1 MNMRMAAIGILAVAA
16 SATLSA
22 SVLDEAKF
30 WWKFDQGGAD
40 GAVVQTGEI
49 HDCRDAS
56 VGVASRTS
64 GPSGGPIWTNMTVR
78 LPYSGKEVQS
88 SALNIQVITNT
99 SSQIRPSMVD
109 FGNGYVNSDTLTFFA
124 RICPGDTL
132 NDGVNYVGTDERFI
146 FNDNFVWGSA
156 KSNSYGYLLGLARRN
171 ATSYYP
177 KIFIG
182 QLQDTFSGIVLETGK
197 WYDLAFSVSMVTNM
211 TSTTHTD
218 ITTNDVTGVT
228 TTNVTT
234 SVTTSIVQRALCV
247 AAGENGLFYQTQD
260 NAYQRQVPFSG
271 TTGRIGGQQFV
282 SSWTTS
288 VGGNQ
293 VNAKDYN
300 GLIHEMALWDRALNL
315 GEILNAFGRP
325 EAPAEGDVFT
335 DVFRWWKFDR
345 DLDGDGKV
353 SANELRDVRKW
364 GTAAAPAAG
373 NPEVE
378 FVTDGGPL
386 TWRNMPVYKPASGTT
401 VAADCMV
408 MEPEYRENADTSFE
422 VWCPHVRFKETAVA
436 GDMTFLARICLTKE
450 YDYYPGGKSCYLFQ
464 NSFSYGSSTTT
475 MGGYMMG
482 ITTVGSST
490 TNFYPYIYG
499 GRQSTSV
506 AALVLTTNTWYDIAY
521 TISVQT
527 NGQDRLTVTLADK
540 VHGIRQWTGTMPTSQ
555 AQKTGTTLMVNGE
568 NNFSDWTVY
577 RAADGTIPNVNALK
591 IFTGA
596 INQIAI
602 WKRALSKDEI
612 AVAFGYPRAVFGAG
626 TADGSADEFA
636 TASEGSYDWTVGDT
650 WHDMAGTLDASHRT
664 LTLRFTPPPSWNGM
678 DQGFHLVAGDVS
690 GGAAQVSLS
699 VNGARFGSKAVAS
712 GDDLWWIVKG
722 GAIHTGENVATLT
735 LGGTGALAIDKFEML
750 GSWALV
756 SGVGGDFSHEGSAQ
770 AKDFYVGD
778 RDMTHVTRAVTSGQ
792 PANRLHFWLPA
803 ELAENNSF
811 EFTFRTDGHVNGN
824 AAFKIFFNG
833 VEVFDAPNG
842 LVGQERTFEFAPGA
856 LRAGWNVIEP
866 HYQTGGG
873 AWAQW
878 IRYVLRMRGPELGTY
893 LMLR

>member
-1 MNMRMAAIGILAVAA
+1 MSKRLMLLVGLAAATAA
-16 SATLSA
+16 FG
-22 SVLDEAKF
+22 SVMDEAKF

-40 GAVVQTGEI
+40 GAVVQTSEI

-64 GPSGGPIWTNMTVR
+64 GPSGGPIWTNTTVR
-78 LPYSGKEVQS
+78 LPYRGQVVQS

-282 SSWTTS
+282 SSWVTS

-300 GLIHEMALWDRALNL
+300 GLIHEMALWDRAMNL
-315 GEILNAFGRP
+315 GEILNVFGRP
-325 EAPAEGDVFT
+325 EAPEGGDVFT

-378 FVTDGGPL
+378 YVTDGGPL
-386 TWRNMPVYKPASGTT
+386 TWQNMSVHKPARGET
-401 VAADCMV
+401 VAADCLL
-408 MEPEYRENADTSFE
+408 MEPQYRENADTSFE
-422 VWCPHVRFKETAVA
+422 VWSPHVRFKDSTVV
-436 GDMTFLARICLTKE
+436 GDATFMARICITKP
-450 YDYYPGGKSCYLFQ
+450 YDYYPGAKNCYLFQ
-464 NSFSYGSSTTT
+464 DSFSYGSSTTT
-475 MGGYMMG
+475 MGGYLVG
-482 ITTVGSST
+482 IATVGSST
-490 TNFYPYIYG
+490 TNFYPLIYG
-499 GRQSTSV
+499 GRNVVTVSS
-506 AALVLTTNTWYDIAY
+506 LVITTNTWYDIAY
-521 TISVQT
+521 TISTQT
-527 NGQDRLTVTLADK
+527 NGLDRLTVTVADAK
-540 VHGIRQWTGTMPTSQ
+540 HGIRQWSGTMPTSQ
-555 AQKTGTTLMVNGE
+555 AQKTGTVLALNGE
-568 NNFSDWTVY
+568 NDFRDWTVY
-577 RAADGTIPNVNALK
+577 RKADGTIPNVNALK

-602 WKRALSKDEI
+602 WKRALSTDEI
-612 AVAFGYPRAVFGAG
+612 AAAFGYPRAAFGVGAKDG
-626 TADGSADEFA
+626 TAAEFA
-636 TASEGSYDWTVGDT
+636 TAAEGSYDYTVSDT
-650 WHDMAGTLDASHRT
+650 WHDMAGTLDATHRT
-664 LTLRFTPPPSWNGM
+664 LTLRFTPPPNWNGM
-678 DQGFHLVAGDVS
+678 DQGFHLVVGDVTGS
-690 GGAAQVSLS
+690 DAQVSLA
-699 VNGARFGSKAVAS
+699 VNGARFGSKAVAT
-712 GDDLWWIVKG
+712 GDDVWWIVKG
-722 GAIHTGENVATLT
+722 GAVHAGENVATLT
-735 LGGTGALAIDKFEML
+735 LGGTGSLAIDKLEML

-756 SGVGGDFSHEGSAQ
+756 SGGTGGEFSHEGNPQ
-770 AKDFYVGD
+770 GKDFYVGD
-778 RDMTHVTRAVTSGQ
+778 RNMTHVTRAVVSDR
-792 PANRLHFWLPA
+792 PSNRLHFWLPA
-803 ELAENNSF
+803 ELAENYPF
-811 EFTFRTDGHVNGN
+811 EFTFRTHANANGT
-824 AAFKIFFNG
+824 AAFKIFING
-833 VEVFDAPNG
+833 EELFDAPNG
-842 LVGQERTFEFAPGA
+842 LVNQERTFEFAPGA

-878 IRYVLRMRGPELGTY
+878 IRYTLKMIGPDFGTI
-893 LMLR
+893 LMVR

>member
-1 MNMRMAAIGILAVAA
+1 MSKRLMLLVGLAAATAA
-16 SATLSA
+16 FG
-22 SVLDEAKF
+22 SVMDEAKF

-40 GAVVQTGEI
+40 GAVVQTSEI

-64 GPSGGPIWTNMTVR
+64 GPSGGPIWTNTTVR
-78 LPYSGKEVQS
+78 LPYRGQVVQS

-282 SSWTTS
+282 SSWVTS

-300 GLIHEMALWDRALNL
+300 GLIHEMALWDRAMNL
-315 GEILNAFGRP
+315 GEILNVFGRP
-325 EAPAEGDVFT
+325 EAPEGGDVFT

-378 FVTDGGPL
+378 YVTDGGPL
-386 TWRNMPVYKPASGTT
+386 TWQNMSVHKPARGET
-401 VAADCMV
+401 VAADCLL
-408 MEPEYRENADTSFE
+408 MEPQYRENADTSFE
-422 VWCPHVRFKETAVA
+422 VWSPHVRFKDSTVV
-436 GDMTFLARICLTKE
+436 GDATFMARICITKP
-450 YDYYPGGKSCYLFQ
+450 YDYYPGAKNCYLFQ
-464 NSFSYGSSTTT
+464 DSFSYGSSTTT
-475 MGGYMMG
+475 MGGYLVG
-482 ITTVGSST
+482 IATVGSST
-490 TNFYPYIYG
+490 TNFYPLIYG
-499 GRQSTSV
+499 GRNVVTVSS
-506 AALVLTTNTWYDIAY
+506 LVITTNTWYDIAY
-521 TISVQT
+521 TISTQT
-527 NGQDRLTVTLADK
+527 NGLDRLTVTVADAK
-540 VHGIRQWTGTMPTSQ
+540 HGIRQWSGTMPTSQ
-555 AQKTGTTLMVNGE
+555 AQKTGTVLALNGE
-568 NNFSDWTVY
+568 NDFRDWTVY
-577 RAADGTIPNVNALK
+577 RKADGTIQNVNALK

-602 WKRALSKDEI
+602 WKRALSTDEI
-612 AVAFGYPRAVFGAG
+612 AAAFGYPRAAFGVGAKDG
-626 TADGSADEFA
+626 TAAEFA
-636 TASEGSYDWTVGDT
+636 TAAEGSYDYTVSDT
-650 WHDMAGTLDASHRT
+650 WHDMAGTLDATHRT
-664 LTLRFTPPPSWNGM
+664 LTLRFTPPPNWNGM
-678 DQGFHLVAGDVS
+678 DQGFHLVVGDVTGS
-690 GGAAQVSLS
+690 DAQVSLA
-699 VNGARFGSKAVAS
+699 VNGARFGSKAVAT
-712 GDDLWWIVKG
+712 GDDVWWIVKG
-722 GAIHTGENVATLT
+722 GAVHAGENVATLT
-735 LGGTGALAIDKFEML
+735 LGGTGSLAIDKLEML

-756 SGVGGDFSHEGSAQ
+756 SGGTGGEFSHEGNPQ
-770 AKDFYVGD
+770 GKDFYVGD
-778 RDMTHVTRAVTSGQ
+778 RNMTHVTRAVVSTVPS
-792 PANRLHFWLPA
+792 NRLHFWLPA
-803 ELAENNSF
+803 ELAENYPF
-811 EFTFRTDGHVNGN
+811 EFTFRTHANASGT
-824 AAFKIFFNG
+824 AAFKIFING
-833 VEVFDAPNG
+833 EELFDAPNG
-842 LVGQERTFEFAPGA
+842 LVNQERTFEFAPGA
-856 LRAGWNVIEP
+856 LQSGWNVVEMR
-866 HYQTGGG
+866 YQTGGG
-873 AWAQW
+873 AWAQF
-878 IRYVLRMRGPELGTY
+878 IRYTLKMLGPDFGTI
-893 LMLR
+893 LMVR

>member
-1 MNMRMAAIGILAVAA
+1 MNIRMAVIGILAVAA

-22 SVLDEAKF
+22 SVFDEAKF

-40 GAVVQTGEI
+40 GAVVQTSEI

-56 VGVASRTS
+56 VGAASQTS
-64 GPSGGPIWTNMTVR
+64 GPSGGPIWTNTTVR
-78 LPYSGKEVQS
+78 LPYRGQVVQS

-99 SSQIRPSMVD
+99 SSQIRPSMVNI
-109 FGNGYVNSDTLTFFA
+109 GNGYVNSDTLTFFA

-132 NDGVNYVGTDERFI
+132 NDGVTYVGTDERFI
-146 FNDNFVWGSA
+146 YNDNFVWGSA

-182 QLQDTFSGIVLETGK
+182 QLQDTFSGITLEAGK
-197 WYDLAFSVSMVTNM
+197 WYDLAFSVSMVTN
-211 TSTTHTD
+211 
-218 ITTNDVTGVT
+218 VT
-228 TTNVTT
+228 TTTDANDTTNV
-234 SVTTSIVQRALCV
+234 VQRVLCV
-247 AAGENGLFYQTQD
+247 VAGENGLFYQTLD
-260 NAYQRQVPFSG
+260 NAYQRQVPFAG

-282 SSWTTS
+282 SSWVAST
-288 VGGNQ
+288 GGNQ

-315 GEILNAFGRP
+315 GEILNVFGRP
-325 EAPAEGDVFT
+325 EAPEGGDVFT

-378 FVTDGGPL
+378 YVTDGGPL
-386 TWRNMPVYKPASGTT
+386 TWQNMSVHKPARGET
-401 VAADCMV
+401 VAADCLL
-408 MEPEYRENADTSFE
+408 MEPQYRENADTSFE
-422 VWCPHVRFKETAVA
+422 VWSPHVRFKDSTVA
-436 GDMTFLARICLTKE
+436 GDATFMARICITKP
-450 YDYYPGGKSCYLFQ
+450 YDYYPGGKNCYLFQ
-464 NSFSYGSSTTT
+464 DSFSYGSSTTT
-475 MGGYMMG
+475 MGGYMLG
-482 ITTVGSST
+482 IVTVGSST
-490 TNFYPYIYG
+490 TSFYPYIYG
-499 GRQSTSV
+499 GRQAIGPSS
-506 AALVLTTNTWYDIAY
+506 LDMTTNTWYDIAY
-521 TISVQT
+521 TISTQT
-527 NGQDRLTVTLADK
+527 NGQDRLTVTVADAK
-540 VHGIRQWTGTMPTSQ
+540 HGIRQWTGTMPTSQ
-555 AQKTGTTLMVNGE
+555 AQKTGTVLALNGE
-568 NNFSDWTVY
+568 NDFRDWTVY
-577 RAADGTIPNVNALK
+577 RKADGTIPNVNALK

-602 WKRALSKDEI
+602 WKRALSTDEI
-612 AVAFGYPRAVFGAG
+612 AAAFGYPRAVFGAG
-626 TADGSADEFA
+626 SKDGTSAEFA
-636 TASEGSYDWTVGDT
+636 TAAEGSYDYTVSDT

-856 LRAGWNVIEP
+856 LQTGWNEVEMR
-866 HYQTGGG
+866 YQTGGG

-878 IRYVLRMRGPELGTY
+878 IRYTLKMLGPDFGTI
-893 LMLR
+893 LMVR

>member
-1 MNMRMAAIGILAVAA
+1 MSKRLMLLVGLAAATAA
-16 SATLSA
+16 FG
-22 SVLDEAKF
+22 SVMDEAKF

-40 GAVVQTGEI
+40 GAVVQTSEI

-64 GPSGGPIWTNMTVR
+64 GPSGGPIWTNMTVQ
-78 LPYSGKEVQS
+78 LPYRGLEVQS
-88 SALNIQVITNT
+88 SAINIQVITNA
-99 SSQIRPSMVD
+99 SKQIRPSMVD
-109 FGNGYVNSDTLTFFA
+109 VSGCVNSDVATFFA
-124 RICPGDTL
+124 RVCPGETL

-146 FNDNFVWGSA
+146 FNDNFYWGNSKA
-156 KSNSYGYLLGLARRN
+156 NSYGYLFGFARRN

-182 QLQDTFSGIVLETGK
+182 QEQDTFSGIALETGK

-247 AAGENGLFYQTQD
+247 VAGENGLFYQTAD
-260 NAYQRQVPFSG
+260 NAYQRQVPFAG

-282 SSWTTS
+282 SSWVTS

-300 GLIHEMALWDRALNL
+300 GLIHEMALWNRAMNL
-315 GEILNAFGRP
+315 GEILNVFGRP
-325 EAPAEGDVFT
+325 EAPEGGDVFT

-378 FVTDGGPL
+378 YVTDGGPL
-386 TWRNMPVYKPASGTT
+386 TWQNMSVHKPARGET
-401 VAADCMV
+401 VAADCLL
-408 MEPEYRENADTSFE
+408 MEPQYRENADTSFE
-422 VWCPHVRFKETAVA
+422 VWCPHVRFKDSVVA
-436 GDMTFLARICLTKE
+436 GDLTFMARICITKP
-450 YDYYPGGKSCYLFQ
+450 YDYYSGGKSCYLFQ
-464 NSFSYGSSTTT
+464 NSFSYGSGSDPINA
-475 MGGYMMG
+475 GGYQIG
-482 ITTVGSST
+482 IATSGNTMTSFVPL
-490 TNFYPYIYG
+490 FYG
-499 GRQSTSV
+499 GRNSTTAS
-506 AALVLTTNTWYDIAY
+506 LTLTTNVWYDIAY

-527 NGQDRLTVTLADK
+527 NGQDRLTVTLADAQ
-540 VHGIRQWTGTMPTSQ
+540 HGIRTWAGTITTSQ
-555 AQKTGTTLMVNGE
+555 RQKTGTTLMLNGE
-568 NNFSDWTVY
+568 NDLRGWNIY
-577 RAADGTIPNVNALK
+577 RNADGTIKNVNALK

-602 WKRALSKDEI
+602 WKRALSTDEI
-612 AVAFGYPRAVFGAG
+612 AAAFGYPRAAFGVGSRDG
-626 TADGSADEFA
+626 TADEFGV
-636 TASEGSYDWTVGDT
+636 ASEGSYDYTVSDT
-650 WHDMAGTLDASHRT
+650 WHDMAGTLDSTHRT
-664 LTLRFTPPPSWNGM
+664 LTLRFTPPPNWNGM
-678 DQGFHLVAGDVS
+678 DQGFHLVVGDVS
-690 GGAAQVSLS
+690 GTDAQVSLA
-699 VNGARFGSKAVAS
+699 VNGARFGSKAVAT
-712 GDDLWWIVKG
+712 GDDVWWIVKG
-722 GAIHTGENVATLT
+722 GAVHAGENVATLT
-735 LGGTGALAIDKFEML
+735 LGGTGSLAIDKLEML

-756 SGVGGDFSHEGSAQ
+756 SGGAGGEFSHEGNPQ
-770 AKDFYVGD
+770 GKDFYVGD
-778 RDMTHVTRAVTSGQ
+778 RNMTHVTRAVVNDHPS
-792 PANRLHFWLPA
+792 NRLHFWLPA
-803 ELAENNSF
+803 ELAENYPF
-811 EFTFRTDGHVNGN
+811 EFTFRTHANANGT
-824 AAFKIFFNG
+824 AAFKIFING
-833 VEVFDAPNG
+833 EELFDAPNG
-842 LVGQERTFEFAPGA
+842 LVNQERTFEFAPGA

-878 IRYVLRMRGPELGTY
+878 IRYTLKMLGPDFGTI
-893 LMLR
+893 LMVR